1 MDRVAGAANKSS
13 FVIFR
18 DGGAEHN
25 GRNIVKAFVRFTLA
39 LGISLGVSAGAMA
52 AGLEDI
58 PKDIQERLYNPNMI
72 DPDQPI
78 AESAYVDWKAKK
90 GPPWTIGYASSYAGN
105 TWRAAVMNRLQ
116 NEIIPKWEK
125 LGLLKEVII
134 TQSNLNDSVQIQ
146 QMRQLVDQGVDAIIV
161 CCSNPTALN
170 QTVKYAYDRG
180 VPVFSLTGYLTS
192 PYSVNTSTNYQ
203 LGGYEL
209 GKWLA
214 EEIGGKGN
222 VMVVQG
228 IPGTSGSDSQDRGIK
243 AALAEYPDVK
253 VVGDV
258 AGMWT
263 DQVAQGEVQRWLA
276 TNPGQLDGIVV
287 QSAAEL
293 GVLRALQQ
301 SGREMIPVAIGG
313 ELGALC
319 YWRQNPDYIS
329 AAWQLWPPGDE
340 FELVWNIM
348 MRTLQGQ
355 GPKVQSILVDPIK
368 ITYAD
373 VEKAV
378 PADCSMDNDQW
389 YEVGTM
395 NWGSD
400 PAFLDAFFTKPAD
413 PEAYKP

>member
-1 MDRVAGAANKSS
+1 M
-13 FVIFR
+13 
-18 DGGAEHN
+18 
-25 GRNIVKAFVRFTLA
+25 KALRKLSLAFGLA
-39 LGISLGVSAGAMA
+39 LGIAGSAAA
-52 AGLEDI
+52 AGLDDI
-58 PKDIQERLYNPNMI
+58 PQEIRDRLYNPEMI
-72 DPDQPI
+72 DPDQPVGP
-78 AESAYVDWKAKK
+78 SAYIDWKAKNP
-90 GPPWTIGYASSYAGN
+90 PPWTIGYASSYAGN
-105 TWRAAVMNRLQ
+105 TWRAAVMNRLE
-116 NEIIPKWEK
+116 NDIIPKWKE
-125 LGLLKEVII
+125 LGLLEDVVI

-146 QMRQLVDQGVDAIIV
+146 QIRQLVDQGVDAIIV

-170 QTVKYAYDRG
+170 QSVKYAYDRG

-192 PYSVNTSTNYQ
+192 PYSVNASTNSQ

-228 IPGTSGSDSQDRGIK
+228 IPGASGSDSQDRGIK
-243 AALAEYPDVK
+243 AALAEYPDIEI
-253 VVGDV
+253 VGDV

-293 GVLRALQQ
+293 GVLRALLQ
-301 SGREMIPVAIGG
+301 SGRDMIPVAIGG

-340 FELVWNIM
+340 FELLWNVM

-355 GPKVQSILVDPIK
+355 GPKIQSILVDPIK
-368 ITYAD
+368 LDFAA
-373 VEKAV
+373 VEKAL
-378 PADCSMDNDQW
+378 PADCSMDTDAW
-389 YEVGTM
+389 YEVGVE

-400 PAFLDAFFTKPAD
+400 PAFLDNFFVNPAD
-413 PEAYKP
+413 PMAYKP